1 MKTRRT
7 ITFVVAA
14 FLTLSALMT
23 WAQDPAVMDSLLYMQ
38 ELEGVVVKA
47 ERVSRSVARVESVE
61 IIGRDQLV
69 RAACCNLG
77 ESFTSNPSVDV
88 SYSDAATGARQIK
101 LLGLSGT
108 YVQMLTENIPNL
120 RGSALPYSLG
130 FVPGP
135 WMQSIQ
141 VSKGA
146 SSVKNGYESI
156 TGQINIEFLKPQHT
170 DGIRANAYLDSELKQ
185 EVNVDGSVHLN
196 DRLSTSTLLHFEN
209 RQMDHDGNGDGF
221 MDMPLVRQYNLMHR
235 WAYVSPTWISQL
247 SLRVLDDDRIG
258 GQSAKHHTN
267 VTDSLYTTWV
277 KTKRYEAQWKNGIT
291 IDSDHNTS
299 LALMMHG
306 SLHDARNTF
315 GLTYYDVVQKNA
327 YAQLMFETDVT
338 ECHNISIGASVNH
351 DYFDEIST
359 LSTPLFTGDKETT
372 AGIYAQYTY
381 KLGEKLTVMPGLRW
395 DYSSLYGGFF
405 TPRLHAKYSPN
416 EMLSLRA
423 SAGKGYRTPHALA
436 ENITLLASGRT
447 IVIDPELEQEEAWNI
462 GLSAALK
469 IYIKEKSLS
478 LNADYFFTDFYN
490 QMVVNFDGAC
500 GPHTLSFENLHGKS
514 FSHTLQIDATYPFF
528 KGFSATCAFR
538 INNVRC
544 TYDGVLRQKPLTSR
558 YKGLM
563 TFSYTTPLEL
573 WQFDVTGQL
582 NGDGELYDGSKYPA
596 YFMLQA
602 QITREFRHFS
612 IYLGGENLTN
622 YIIND
627 PILHAHHP
635 WSPSFDATQIWGPVT
650 GIMGYI
656 GIRLKFEKL

>member
-209 RQMDHDGNGDGF
+209 RQAT
-221 MDMPLVRQYNLMHR
+221 VT
-235 WAYVSPTWISQL
+235 ASWI
-247 SLRVLDDDRIG
+247 
-258 GQSAKHHTN
+258 
-267 VTDSLYTTWV
+267 
-277 KTKRYEAQWKNGIT
+277 
-291 IDSDHNTS
+291 
-299 LALMMHG
+299 
-306 SLHDARNTF
+306 
-315 GLTYYDVVQKNA
+315 
-327 YAQLMFETDVT
+327 
-338 ECHNISIGASVNH
+338 C
-351 DYFDEIST
+351 
-359 LSTPLFTGDKETT
+359 
-372 AGIYAQYTY
+372 
-381 KLGEKLTVMPGLRW
+381 
-395 DYSSLYGGFF
+395 
-405 TPRLHAKYSPN
+405 
-416 EMLSLRA
+416 
-423 SAGKGYRTPHALA
+423 
-436 ENITLLASGRT
+436 
-447 IVIDPELEQEEAWNI
+447 
-462 GLSAALK
+462 
-469 IYIKEKSLS
+469 
-478 LNADYFFTDFYN
+478 
-490 QMVVNFDGAC
+490 
-500 GPHTLSFENLHGKS
+500 
-514 FSHTLQIDATYPFF
+514 
-528 KGFSATCAFR
+528 
-538 INNVRC
+538 
-544 TYDGVLRQKPLTSR
+544 
-558 YKGLM
+558 
-563 TFSYTTPLEL
+563 L
-573 WQFDVTGQL
+573 W
-582 NGDGELYDGSKYPA
+582 
-596 YFMLQA
+596 
-602 QITREFRHFS
+602 
-612 IYLGGENLTN
+612 
-622 YIIND
+622 
-627 PILHAHHP
+627 
-635 WSPSFDATQIWGPVT
+635 
-650 GIMGYI
+650 
-656 GIRLKFEKL
+656 

>member
-14 FLTLSALMT
+14 FLTLSALLT

-306 SLHDARNTF
+306 SLHLWIDTLRCSAEKRLCTV
-315 GLTYYDVVQKNA
+315 DVR
-327 YAQLMFETDVT
+327 D
-338 ECHNISIGASVNH
+338 
-351 DYFDEIST
+351 
-359 LSTPLFTGDKETT
+359 
-372 AGIYAQYTY
+372 
-381 KLGEKLTVMPGLRW
+381 
-395 DYSSLYGGFF
+395 
-405 TPRLHAKYSPN
+405 
-416 EMLSLRA
+416 
-423 SAGKGYRTPHALA
+423 
-436 ENITLLASGRT
+436 
-447 IVIDPELEQEEAWNI
+447 
-462 GLSAALK
+462 
-469 IYIKEKSLS
+469 
-478 LNADYFFTDFYN
+478 
-490 QMVVNFDGAC
+490 
-500 GPHTLSFENLHGKS
+500 
-514 FSHTLQIDATYPFF
+514 
-528 KGFSATCAFR
+528 
-538 INNVRC
+538 
-544 TYDGVLRQKPLTSR
+544 
-558 YKGLM
+558 
-563 TFSYTTPLEL
+563 
-573 WQFDVTGQL
+573 
-582 NGDGELYDGSKYPA
+582 
-596 YFMLQA
+596 
-602 QITREFRHFS
+602 
-612 IYLGGENLTN
+612 
-622 YIIND
+622 
-627 PILHAHHP
+627 
-635 WSPSFDATQIWGPVT
+635 
-650 GIMGYI
+650 
-656 GIRLKFEKL
+656 